1 MKTVE
6 DYFKSFLS
14 EIQLTPTQR
23 ADSKTKYQGVINCL
37 SNHFYK
43 RARQDN
49 DQFLF
54 GSYKTKTNIRPLD
67 NGSDVDV
74 LFKISEDCYN
84 RYKNNPSGLLQEIR
98 NALKDT
104 YTTTDEI
111 KAWGK
116 VVLVKFSNGHH
127 NVELLPA
134 LENTEGTF
142 KIPNTKN
149 GGSWENFNPRDQ
161 VNAFYDSKDHKL
173 VREIAQMTKCWVR
186 NTTTMTYKSFQIM
199 SDVIDFVNTN
209 YPNGKDDTDYDT
221 IMFEFFSYLKNKTYR
236 SHISI
241 ISSHIDTAKA
251 RAVKA
256 IEYRNNGK
264 YIEATQE
271 WQKIF
276 GSMFKVAIENDTT
289 KNQSVRTFTAA
300 ASPWSMI

>member
-1 MKTVE
+1 
-6 DYFKSFLS
+6 
-14 EIQLTPTQR
+14 
-23 ADSKTKYQGVINCL
+23 
-37 SNHFYK
+37 
-43 RARQDN
+43 
-49 DQFLF
+49 
-54 GSYKTKTNIRPLD
+54 
-67 NGSDVDV
+67 
-74 LFKISEDCYN
+74 
-84 RYKNNPSGLLQEIR
+84 
-98 NALKDT
+98 
-104 YTTTDEI
+104 
-111 KAWGK
+111 
-116 VVLVKFSNGHH
+116 
-127 NVELLPA
+127 
-134 LENTEGTF
+134 
-142 KIPNTKN
+142 
-149 GGSWENFNPRDQ
+149 
-161 VNAFYDSKDHKL
+161 
-173 VREIAQMTKCWVR
+173 
-186 NTTTMTYKSFQIM
+186 MTYKSFQIM